1 MADTV
6 TPEFL
11 DAFADAWNRHDSDA
25 IVSMMTEDCVMC
37 LSAGPTKEEAR
48 F

>member
-1 MADTV
+1 MTDTALI
-6 TPEFL
+6 L